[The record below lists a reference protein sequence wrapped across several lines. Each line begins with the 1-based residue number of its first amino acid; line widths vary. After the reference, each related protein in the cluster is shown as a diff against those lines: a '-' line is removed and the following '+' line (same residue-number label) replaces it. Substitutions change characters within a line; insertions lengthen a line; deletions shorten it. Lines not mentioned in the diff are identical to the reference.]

1 MPQATSRNAAI
12 HYEVMGDT
20 GRPAVMLAHGRGGN
34 TASWFQQV
42 PAFLEHYRV
51 VVFDHRGFGRSRCT
65 AHDYDMAH
73 FAGDLVAVLDAAGI
87 GKAALVCQSMGGWTG
102 MRTAVEYPDRV
113 SALVLSNTIAG
124 VSTPAADAAIRATR
138 EKLAA
143 RGVAASA
150 LDPSFEARA
159 PELAY
164 LYERIS
170 GQNQATLED
179 FHSKSPAATTPEEAA
194 GIAVP
199 TLCVSADNDAI
210 FPPEAVHEIANLI
223 PGATFRQLPNAGH
236 SPYFETP
243 RAWNAAVL
251 GFLAKVL

>member
-1 MPQATSRNAAI
+1 MPQATNRNVAI
-12 HYEVMGDT
+12 HYEVMGDAN
-20 GRPAVMLAHGRGGN
+20 RPAVVLAHGRGGN

-42 PAFLEHYRV
+42 PAFRQRYRV
-51 VVFDHRGFGRSRCT
+51 VVFDHRGYGRSRCT
-65 AHDYDMAH
+65 ADDYDMAH

-87 GKAALVCQSMGGWTG
+87 TKAALVCQSMGGWTG

-143 RGVAASA
+143 MGVAASA
-150 LDPSFEARA
+150 LDPSFEGSA

-164 LYERIS
+164 LYAEIS

-179 FHSKSPAATTPEEAA
+179 FHSKSAAATTPEEAA

-199 TLCVSADNDAI
+199 ALCISADNDAI
-210 FPPEAVHEIANLI
+210 FPPEAVRGIADLI
-223 PGATFRQLPNAGH
+223 PRAMFRLLPNAAH

-243 RAWNAAVL
+243 EAWNAAVL